1 MLKTI
6 THESGALDIRIV
18 LIDDHELFLA
28 GLLALIQDE
37 PGLTVVGQALNRAQA
52 FDVAR
57 TKPDII
63 VLDLLLGSD
72 NSLEF
77 LSELI
82 EAAEGA
88 RVLVL
93 TGVPD
98 RELHLRAVRL
108 GAMGVM
114 LKLESS
120 SCLFKAIRKV
130 YGGEIWLNR
139 SMMAGG
145 HGGSSQARRR
155 RKGRPRTGEDRK
167 PDFTRDADH
176 RVAGRRS
183 EEQTDRG
190 TVIHLGENCRSPSQ
204 LHLRQTRTNRPIRAV
219 DLRVPAQSGE
229 DSSTASFR
237 AHQSSL
243 ILQWNC

>member
-1 MLKTI
+1 MSPF
-6 THESGALDIRIV
+6 E
-18 LIDDHELFLA
+18 
-28 GLLALIQDE
+28 
-37 PGLTVVGQALNRAQA
+37 
-52 FDVAR
+52 VAR

-139 SMMAGG
+139 SMMAAAMAEALRPDAAANTDPE
-145 HGGSSQARRR
+145 QA
-155 RKGRPRTGEDRK
+155 KI
-167 PDFTRDADH
+167 A
-176 RVAGRRS
+176 A
-183 EEQTDRG
+183 
-190 TVIHLGENCRSPSQ
+190 
-204 LHLRQTRTNRPIRAV
+204 
-219 DLRVPAQSGE
+219 
-229 DSSTASFR
+229 
-237 AHQSSL
+237 
-243 ILQWNC
+243 